1 MPRVSSS
8 TEMSLAQLEKL
19 MNSRRKDL
27 AKLTRQRQKVQKK
40 LDAIDEKIAAIG
52 GSAGGGRRA
61 RNAMS
66 LQDLIHQV
74 LSKANGAMSVGDI
87 LNKVNA
93 AGYRS
98 NSANFRGIINQT
110 LIKDK
115 RFVAAKRGMYQ
126 LK

>member
-1 MPRVSSS
+1 MPRLSSS
-8 TEMSLAQLEKL
+8 ADMSLAQLEKL

-27 AKLTRQRQKVQKK
+27 AKLTRQRLKVQKK
-40 LDAIDEKIAAIG
+40 LDSIDEKIAAIG

-61 RNAMS
+61 RNEMS

-74 LSKANGAMSVGDI
+74 LSKAGGPMAVGDI
-87 LNKVNA
+87 LAKVNA

-115 RFVAAKRGMYQ
+115 RFVAAKRGVYR
-126 LK
+126 LR